1 MLICMT
7 TSRLDELVCFAIYSA
22 ANSTSQAYRQVLAP
36 WNLTYT
42 QYLVLVVLSDGDRTV
57 SALGRE
63 LGLDSGTVSPLV
75 ARLEARGLV
84 VRERRER
91 DERVVTV
98 ALTAEGR
105 STHREVADAVGCLV
119 PAFVGASSDLP
130 ELIRQLHEVTHNMRQ
145 LTTDLRDA

>member
-1 MLICMT
+1 MT
-7 TSRLDELVCFAIYSA
+7 TSRLDELVCFAVYSA

-57 SALGRE
+57 SALGHE

-84 VRERRER
+84 TRERRES

-98 ALTAEGR
+98 TLTTEGR
-105 STHREVADAVGCLV
+105 STHRAVADAVGCLG

-130 ELIRQLHEVTHNMRQ
+130 ELLRQLHELTHNMRQ
-145 LTTDLRDA
+145 LTTDLRGS

>member
-1 MLICMT
+1 MT
-7 TSRLDELVCFAIYSA
+7 PSRLDELVCFAVYSA

-57 SALGRE
+57 SALGHE

-75 ARLEARGLV
+75 ARLATRGLV
-84 VRERRER
+84 TRDRRES

-98 ALTAEGR
+98 ALTTEGR
-105 STHREVADAVGCLV
+105 STHRAVADAVGCLG

-130 ELIRQLHEVTHNMRQ
+130 ELLRQLHELTHNMRQ
-145 LTTDLRDA
+145 LTTDLRGA

>member
-1 MLICMT
+1 MLVSVT
-7 TSRLDELVCFAIYSA
+7 TSRLDELVCFAVYSA

-42 QYLVLVVLSDGDRTV
+42 QYLVLVVLADGDRTV
-57 SALGRE
+57 SALGHE

-84 VRERRER
+84 ARERRES

-98 ALTAEGR
+98 TLTAEGR
-105 STHREVADAVGCLV
+105 STHRAVADAVGCLG

-130 ELIRQLHEVTHNMRQ
+130 ELLRQLHELTRNLRQ
-145 LTTDLRDA
+145 LTTDLREA